1 MALPYE
7 MFTAGYAA
15 TILTGTVAGL
25 LFFVGLKNIKRGII
39 LLNIKRNWVLLIIL
53 TALPLLLLLESRLTI
68 MPDTEEQTLKNVTWM
83 LEHGGDL
90 IRYLQNRIE
99 SSIITDVFIFI
110 YVWVFTF
117 LIFFTPIYLL
127 VKNDTVLFR
136 KYSYA
141 VILNYI
147 ILLPFYSFLPVSVT
161 SYAPETM
168 LKPLLYIDTN
178 WGMLVTSMDPLDND
192 FPSGHISIL
201 LTTLLIMASS
211 YHHRKFSHFVM
222 WGLIAIT
229 FAILYL
235 GIHWIMDIIGGIA
248 LGIGAVLVVMNTKL
262 LDIRFPILRLRSAE
276 EMPSDSSDDS
286 GERLTKEPTGFSP
299 ADQIRR
305 FFRRI

>member
-25 LFFVGLKNIKRGII
+25 IFFVGLKNIKRGII
-39 LLNIKRNWVLLIIL
+39 LLNVRRNWILLMIL

-68 MPDTEEQTLKNVTWM
+68 MPDNDAQTLRNVSWM

-99 SSIITDVFIFI
+99 SSIITDFFIFI

-127 VKNDTVLFR
+127 VKNDTVLFK
-136 KYSYA
+136 KYSFA
-141 VILNYI
+141 VILNYL
-147 ILLPFYSFLPVSVT
+147 ILLPFYLFLPVSVT

-211 YHHRKFSHFVM
+211 YHHRKYTHFVM

-235 GIHWIMDIIGGIA
+235 GIHWIMDVIGGIA
-248 LGIGAVLVVMNTKL
+248 LAVVAVLIVMNTKL
-262 LDIRFPILRLRSAE
+262 LDIRFPKLRLRSAE
-276 EMPSDSSDDS
+276 EMPSESSDELEDRRAENLDSS
-286 GERLTKEPTGFSP
+286 SP